1 MTDTEGA
8 GREAAEKLPLVRH
21 CQPEVMLRF
30 GIFTISNKFMEL
42 EMIAIF
48 INAAARD
55 ISYVDYFDHLDI
67 KTIVAD
73 GGVIN
78 IAKIWPDRTVLY
90 IDDISLMKSRE
101 YWFTID
107 GIAPPI
113 AGNGLVVGPDIA
125 PHLDED
131 FGY

>member
-1 MTDTEGA
+1 M
-8 GREAAEKLPLVRH
+8 
-21 CQPEVMLRF
+21 
-30 GIFTISNKFMEL
+30 
-42 EMIAIF
+42 
-48 INAAARD
+48 
-55 ISYVDYFDHLDI
+55 
-67 KTIVAD
+67 AD

-107 GIAPPI
+107 GIASPI

-131 FGY
+131 FGTDPPGVSLDKLRQDVKFLTRAEVETWARAHCDEPGIMIKTNNRCEVIATIGEIYIANCLHRRT